1 MTDARESREGDR
13 RPDAAPGM
21 PRWVKLGALV
31 GVVLLVLVVLMLLTG
46 HGPGRHMSSG
56 AGAPVAIEFALA

>member
-1 MTDARESREGDR
+1 MTDAREPRHGDR

-31 GVVLLVLVVLMLLTG
+31 AVLLLVLVVLMLLTG

-56 AGAPVAIEFALA
+56 AAAPVAVELALA